1 MKKKVW
7 AVLLSTALT
16 AALLT
21 GCGSKEAPAAE
32 TPPAQEEAAPETET
46 PEAEAPAEGS
56 EDDGSYTIAW
66 VDGNLANESNAVC
79 TTAAKDYAESLGI
92 NFLLLDAEASGENQ
106 VAQCETL
113 VAQGVDCIIIQPY
126 DAAACQVAAES
137 TIEAGVPVLV
147 TKGEIADQSVC
158 PFVGQD
164 DYIAGQMEME
174 WMAEKLGGKGN
185 IVILEGPTGISAALK
200 RNDGINDVLKN
211 YPDIK
216 VVYTQPA
223 NWNRD
228 EGMNLMETWMQTG
241 EQIDAVVGHN
251 DEMALGA
258 YDAISDAGKAGEIFV
273 IGIDAID
280 AAKASVAAGEMDAT
294 VLQDV
299 ETIAKKTIDVAL
311 MMAKGEEVEAVYNID
326 PILLTSEN
334 IADYQ

>member
-1 MKKKVW
+1 MKKKVL
-7 AVLLSTALT
+7 AALLSTAMV
-16 AALLT
+16 AALMT

-32 TPPAQEEAAPETET
+32 APA
-46 PEAEAPAEGS
+46 EAEAPAA
-56 EDDGSYTIAW
+56 EDTPEADDAAASGEDGTYTIAW

-79 TTAAKDYAESLGI
+79 TQAAKEYAESLGI
-92 NFLLLDAEASGENQ
+92 DFLLLDAEASGENQ

-113 VAQGVDCIIIQPY
+113 VNQGVDCIIIQPY
-126 DAAACQVAAES
+126 DAAACQVAAEA

-164 DYIAGQMEME
+164 DYIAGQMEMQ

-200 RNDGINDVLKN
+200 RNDGINDVLKD

-216 VVYTQPA
+216 VIYTQPA

-228 EGMNLMETWMQTG
+228 EGMNLMETWLQTPEG
-241 EQIDAVVGHN
+241 ETINAVVAHN

-258 YDAISDAGKAGEIFV
+258 YDAIADAGKTGEIFV

-280 AAKASVAAGEMDAT
+280 AAIASVAAGEMDAT

-299 ETIAKKTIDVAL
+299 QTIAKKTIDVAL
-311 MMAKGEEVEAVYNID
+311 MMAKGEDVDDVYNID

>member
-113 VAQGVDCIIIQPY
+113 VAT
-126 DAAACQVAAES
+126 VAWTAS
-137 TIEAGVPVLV
+137 L
-147 TKGEIADQSVC
+147 SS
-158 PFVGQD
+158 
-164 DYIAGQMEME
+164 
-174 WMAEKLGGKGN
+174 
-185 IVILEGPTGISAALK
+185 PTM
-200 RNDGINDVLKN
+200 R
-211 YPDIK
+211 
-216 VVYTQPA
+216 QPA
-223 NWNRD
+223 R
-228 EGMNLMETWMQTG
+228 
-241 EQIDAVVGHN
+241 
-251 DEMALGA
+251 
-258 YDAISDAGKAGEIFV
+258 
-273 IGIDAID
+273 
-280 AAKASVAAGEMDAT
+280 
-294 VLQDV
+294 
-299 ETIAKKTIDVAL
+299 
-311 MMAKGEEVEAVYNID
+311 
-326 PILLTSEN
+326 
-334 IADYQ
+334 